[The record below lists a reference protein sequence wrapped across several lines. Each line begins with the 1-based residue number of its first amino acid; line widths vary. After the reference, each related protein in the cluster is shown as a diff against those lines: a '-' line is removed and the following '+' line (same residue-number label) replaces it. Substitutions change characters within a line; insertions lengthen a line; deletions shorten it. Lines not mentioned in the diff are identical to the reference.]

1 MKKFVALLLALMMVS
16 GLTAA
21 MAAGSSTTDSV
32 VTVTT
37 TTDTTAPAP
46 AKKAAAEID
55 KVETT
60 ESAAALISDL
70 QALQDDENADVAA
83 YFEGVEVVKNPVVQE
98 IVSII
103 LVNGDSLEDGESVQ
117 AEIEI
122 TKELS
127 EEEAKTVITLVGV
140 KGADAYTW
148 YSAQATASGN
158 TVTVT
163 FTYEIL
169 KAMMGASDCVLVVMT
184 APEA

>member
-21 MAAGSSTTDSV
+21 MAAGSSSTDSV

-37 TTDTTAPAP
+37 TTDTVAPV
-46 AKKAAAEID
+46 KKAAAEID

-60 ESAAALISDL
+60 ESAATLISDL
-70 QALQDDENADVAA
+70 QALQDDESADVAS
-83 YFEGVEVVKNPVVQE
+83 YFEGVEVVKNPIVQE

-103 LVNGDSLEDGESVQ
+103 LVNGDSLEDGQSLQ

-140 KGADAYTW
+140 KAEDAYTW
-148 YSAQATASGN
+148 YTAQATASGN
-158 TVTVT
+158 KVTVT